1 MFLDIVG
8 RRAGLSQNGGTDDT
22 KEGDVHE
29 EVGSVSYDWGIIER
43 ERTSAEEHEFDRLRA
58 WMNSLDMY

>member
-8 RRAGLSQNGGTDDT
+8 RAGRSQNGGTDDT

-29 EVGSVSYDWGIIER
+29 EVGSVSHDWGIIEEGANQR
-43 ERTSAEEHEFDRLRA
+43 ERARV
-58 WMNSLDMY
+58 

>member
-8 RRAGLSQNGGTDDT
+8 RAGRSQNGGTDDT

-43 ERTSAEEHEFDRLRA
+43 SEPARTGKILIG
-58 WMNSLDMY
+58 

>member
-1 MFLDIVG
+1 MQVV
-8 RRAGLSQNGGTDDT
+8 AQNGGTDDT

-29 EVGSVSYDWGIIER
+29 EVGSVRHLRR
-43 ERTSAEEHEFDRLRA
+43 ERTSANGHEFDRLRG